1 MHAVILFHVTYFCL
15 ETSNSIIIDL
25 HIELFSDYLNFE
37 IQTVAYTKRKQING
51 QKPSSTKMKSKAD
64 REKRV
69 SFGESTNTVHLVE
82 NYKLSLDTPSQHKKV
97 WYGPEEMHKFYEDEC
112 FYQQQAKHAAAI
124 ASKATS
130 QPKRNSSSSRPRSRS
145 TSPTNPASVTSSTR
159 KELNQQQTQAIR
171 NLRLAASM
179 QYSNFLAR
187 NQQQQRHHNV
197 HRIARPSSEALVGT
211 RLPGRQH
218 HHQRQ
223 RRRSHQPDI
232 ERVRAVFYSE

>member
-1 MHAVILFHVTYFCL
+1 
-15 ETSNSIIIDL
+15 
-25 HIELFSDYLNFE
+25 
-37 IQTVAYTKRKQING
+37 
-51 QKPSSTKMKSKAD
+51 MKSKID

-112 FYQQQAKHAAAI
+112 FYQQQEKLAAAN
-124 ASKATS
+124 ASKAAS
-130 QPKRNSSSSRPRSRS
+130 RPRRSSSSSQPRSRS
-145 TSPTNPASVTSSTR
+145 KSPTNPTSVTSTTR

-179 QYSNFLAR
+179 EYSNFLAR
-187 NQQQQRHHNV
+187 NQQQRHHNV
-197 HRIARPSSEALVGT
+197 HRIARPSREALVGT
-211 RLPGRQH
+211 RLPGRQRQ
-218 HHQRQ
+218 HQRH